1 MIDLG
6 QQMTDLPLEVLKKGT
21 FELGI
26 ELTDAQI
33 RQFEKFASMLLNA
46 NRKFNLTRITDPTEI
61 VTKHFLDSLMC
72 LAAEPPH
79 YAASVIDIGTGA
91 GFPSIPIKIV
101 RPDLNI
107 TLMDG
112 KLKKI
117 RFVENT
123 MESLGFENT
132 ASVHAR
138 AEDLGK
144 DKSHREHY
152 DVAYA
157 RALAEMPILVELCL
171 PYVRIGGYLV
181 ATKGPET
188 ETELNEARELIH
200 ELGGVIEKTISTHVP
215 TTDIKRSIIVIRK
228 TTPTPSR
235 YPRSY
240 AKITASKA
248 RKHHG

>member
-1 MIDLG
+1 
-6 QQMTDLPLEVLKKGT
+6 MTKLPLEVLKKGAS
-21 FELGI
+21 ELGI
-26 ELTDAQI
+26 ELTDTQI
-33 RQFEKFASMLLNA
+33 HQFEKFAGMLLDA
-46 NRKFNLTRITDPTEI
+46 NRKSNLTRITDPTEI

-79 YAASVIDIGTGA
+79 YGASVIDIGTGA
-91 GFPSIPIKIV
+91 GFPGIPIKIV

-112 KLKKI
+112 TLKKV

-123 MESLGFENT
+123 VKSLGFEN
-132 ASVHAR
+132 AEPVHAR

-144 DKSHREHY
+144 DKGYREHY

-157 RALAEMPILVELCL
+157 RALAEMPILAELCL
-171 PYVRIGGYLV
+171 PYVRVGGCLV
-181 ATKGPET
+181 ATKGPDIDI
-188 ETELNEARELIH
+188 ELNEARELIR
-200 ELGGVIEKTISTHVP
+200 ELGGVIEKTVRAHIP
-215 TTDIKRSIIVIRK
+215 TTDIGRSIIVIRK

-235 YPRSY
+235 YPRPY